1 MEQRRKWGEKMKIQ
15 IGERIYLNSDSQ
27 CYWITQEKEVKR
39 GNNAGKLTEKRIT
52 GYFRNL
58 TDLLSDIPERKI
70 RECDAETIKELKDV
84 VSSTESL
91 VREIVDKLSR
101 FNKELEID
109 EDTFPM

>member
-1 MEQRRKWGEKMKIQ
+1 MKIQ

-70 RECDAETIKELKDV
+70 RECDAETMKELKDI
-84 VSSTESL
+84 VSRTESL
-91 VREIVDKLSR
+91 VREIIDKLSHL
-101 FNKELEID
+101 NKELEFN
-109 EDTFPM
+109 EDDVPI

>member
-1 MEQRRKWGEKMKIQ
+1 MKIQ

-58 TDLLSDIPERKI
+58 TDLLSGIPERKI
-70 RECDAETIKELKDV
+70 RECDAETMKELKGV

-91 VREIVDKLSR
+91 VREIIDKLSHL
-101 FNKELEID
+101 NKEIEIE
-109 EDTFPM
+109 EDAFPM

>member
-1 MEQRRKWGEKMKIQ
+1 MKIQ

-39 GNNAGKLTEKRIT
+39 GSNAGRLTEKRIT

-70 RECDAETIKELKDV
+70 RECDAKDLDELKTL
-84 VSSTESL
+84 VSRVESL
-91 VREIVDKLSR
+91 VREIIEKLSK
-101 FNKELEID
+101 FDKAEIRD
-109 EDTFPM
+109 DDFPM

>member
-1 MEQRRKWGEKMKIQ
+1 MKIQ

-58 TDLLSDIPERKI
+58 ADLLSDIPERKI
-70 RECDAETIKELKDV
+70 RECDAETMKELKNV
-84 VSSTESL
+84 VSRTESL
-91 VREIVDKLSR
+91 VREIIDKLSHL
-101 FNKELEID
+101 NKKLEID
-109 EDTFPM
+109 EDDVPI

>member
-27 CYWITQEKEVKR
+27 CYWITQEVEIKK
-39 GNNAGKLTEKRIT
+39 GKNAGKFTEKRIT

-70 RECDAETIKELKDV
+70 RECDAETMKELKDV

-91 VREIVDKLSR
+91 VREIIDKLSR

>member
-1 MEQRRKWGEKMKIQ
+1 MVQRRKWGENMKIQ
-15 IGERIYLNSDSQ
+15 IGERIYPNSDSQ

-70 RECDAETIKELKDV
+70 RECDAETMKELKGV

-91 VREIVDKLSR
+91 VREIIDKLSHLD
-101 FNKELEID
+101 KEIEID
-109 EDTFPM
+109 EDAFPM

>member
-1 MEQRRKWGEKMKIQ
+1 MKMR
-15 IGERIYLNSDSQ
+15 IGEGIYLNSDSQ
-27 CYWITQEKEVKR
+27 SYWITQDKIIQK
-39 GNNAGKLTEKRIT
+39 GKNAGKVREERVT
-52 GYFRNL
+52 GYYRNIK
-58 TDLLSDIPERKI
+58 DVIADIPERKI
-70 RECDAETIKELKDV
+70 RECDAESMQELKDI

>member
-39 GNNAGKLTEKRIT
+39 GSNAGRLTEKRIT

-58 TDLLSDIPERKI
+58 TDLLSDIPERKL

-84 VSSTESL
+84 VRSTESL
-91 VREIVDKLSR
+91 VREIIDKLSYL
-101 FNKELEID
+101 NKKLEID
-109 EDTFPM
+109 EDDVPI

>member
-1 MEQRRKWGEKMKIQ
+1 MKLH

-39 GNNAGKLTEKRIT
+39 GSNAGKLTEKRIT

-70 RECDAETIKELKDV
+70 RECDAENIEELKDV
-84 VSSTESL
+84 VSRTENL
-91 VREIVDKLSR
+91 VREITDKLSHL
-101 FNKELEID
+101 NKELEFN
-109 EDTFPM
+109 EDDVPI

>member
-27 CYWITQEKEVKR
+27 CYWITQEVEIKK
-39 GNNAGKLTEKRIT
+39 GKNAGKFTEKRIT

-70 RECDAETIKELKDV
+70 RECDAETMKDLKDI
-84 VSSTESL
+84 VSHAESL

-109 EDTFPM
+109 KDTFPM

>member
-1 MEQRRKWGEKMKIQ
+1 MAQRRKWGEKMKLQ

-27 CYWITQEKEVKR
+27 CYWITQEVEIKK
-39 GNNAGKLTEKRIT
+39 GKNAGKFTEKRIT

-70 RECDAETIKELKDV
+70 RECDAETMKELKGV

-91 VREIVDKLSR
+91 VREIVDKLSHLD
-101 FNKELEID
+101 KEIEID

>member
-1 MEQRRKWGEKMKIQ
+1 MKLQ

-27 CYWITQEKEVKR
+27 SYWITQEVEIKK
-39 GNNAGKLTEKRIT
+39 GKNAGKFTEKRIT
-52 GYFRNL
+52 SYFRNL

-70 RECDAETIKELKDV
+70 RECDAETMKELKGV

-91 VREIVDKLSR
+91 VREIVDKLSG

>member
-1 MEQRRKWGEKMKIQ
+1 MKIQ

-39 GNNAGKLTEKRIT
+39 GNNVGKLTEKRIT

-70 RECDAETIKELKDV
+70 RECDAETMKELKGV

-91 VREIVDKLSR
+91 VREIIDKLSHL
-101 FNKELEID
+101 NKELEID

>member
-1 MEQRRKWGEKMKIQ
+1 MKIR
-15 IGERIYLNSDSQ
+15 IGEGIYLNSDSQ

-70 RECDAETIKELKDV
+70 RECDAETIEKLKDV

-91 VREIVDKLSR
+91 VREIIDKLSHLD
-101 FNKELEID
+101 KEIEID